1 MRHGETALIY
11 PSARAIGLA
20 AAMAVPALVVALAV
34 PSLWYAGLIG
44 VIFVVALTL
53 VDGLTTAPPTSVS
66 AQLDLP
72 AGVAVGATLRPFAS
86 TSVRGQQTR
95 IEHDTRLRPEGDA
108 FVAARRGRAVVD
120 ALWQR
125 WPGRFGLTW
134 RQRRVPL
141 DRSIAILPD
150 VAPARAEALRLF
162 RRDASHGVTQQP
174 EIGAGGEYHAL
185 AEFRTGMDHRAIDWK
200 ASARHGGLIAKEYRT
215 ERNND
220 LVFAVDCGRLMSEP
234 VDGQPRVDRALSA
247 ALTAAFVALKLGDR
261 ARLFSF
267 DAVPRIAS
275 AAVAGVGGFGQFQRI
290 AADVDYSTAETN
302 FTYALTTLGSTLK
315 RRSLVMIFTDFVDP
329 TSAETMLATVG
340 RLTAKHL
347 VLFVLMRDAELDA
360 LVDAEPLAADDVAR
374 AVVAAAMLRERRIV
388 IARLQRLGAQIV
400 EAPYDRLGSELVNA
414 YLTIKRR
421 NQL

>member
-1 MRHGETALIY
+1 MIY
-11 PSARAIGLA
+11 PGARAIGLA
-20 AAMAVPALVVALAV
+20 AAMAIPALIVALAAPAV
-34 PSLWYAGLIG
+34 WYAGLIG
-44 VIFVVALTL
+44 VIFVAALTL
-53 VDGLTTAPPTSVS
+53 VDGLTAISPNVVA
-66 AQLDLP
+66 AQLELP
-72 AGVAVGATLRPFAS
+72 PAIAVGSTVTLAAAVG
-86 TSVRGQQTR
+86 VRGQQTR
-95 IEHDTRLRPEGDA
+95 IEHDTRL
-108 FVAARRGRAVVD
+108 VAVAPLRFTAVRRGRAEIT

-125 WPGRFGLTW
+125 WPGRFGLAW

-150 VAPARAEALRLF
+150 IAPARAEALRLF
-162 RRDASHGVTQQP
+162 RRDASHGATQQP

-185 AEFRTGMDHRAIDWK
+185 ADFRAGMDHRAIDWK

-220 LVFAVDCGRLMSEP
+220 LVFAIDCGRLMSEP

-261 ARLFSF
+261 ARLFAF
-267 DAVPRIAS
+267 DSAPRVAS
-275 AAVAGVGGFGQFQRI
+275 AAVAGVGGFAQFQRL
-290 AADVDYSTAETN
+290 AAEVDYSSAETN

-360 LVDAEPLAADDVAR
+360 LIDDAPVTADDVSR

-421 NQL
+421 GQL